1 MGLPIKL
8 LLPEHFLE
16 EEVRCGYT
24 VTTKLKKIWAV
35 ELDLLNE
42 LLRVCK
48 KHNIKVTVFGGTLL
62 GAVRHKGFIPW
73 DDDLDVALTRNDFDK
88 LCKIAQDEFKY
99 PYFFQTALS
108 DRKYFFAYARLRNSE
123 TTCVISGRGTSDYN
137 NGIYIDVYVLEGY
150 TDSLIKWRIQRWLQL
165 VAVKFM
171 TLYFQDKRRNNSLK
185 EIIFRLPRPFIKLFK
200 YETLMSFYNRVIGLY
215 TRSSSRIGLRDE
227 MSEQAE
233 RYWIYKDEINDLTE
247 LAYEGLIVPAPR
259 NYDAI
264 LSRIYGEY
272 MKFPPPSERG
282 KWHDG
287 TLTFEPD
294 MPYIVYLAREKRN

>member
-1 MGLPIKL
+1 MIALPIKL
-8 LLPEHFLE
+8 DLPTHFLD

-48 KHNIKVTVFGGTLL
+48 KHHIKVSVFGGTLL

-73 DDDLDVALTRNDFDK
+73 DDDLDVALTREDFDK
-88 LCKIAQDEFKY
+88 LCKVQDEFKY

-150 TDSLIKWRIQRWLQL
+150 TDSTIKWHLQRWLQL

-171 TLYFQDKRRNNSLK
+171 TLYYQDKRRNNSLR
-185 EIIFRLPRPFIKLFK
+185 EIIFRLPRPFIRLFK
-200 YETLMSFYNRVIGLY
+200 YETLLSFYNRVIGLY
-215 TRSSSRIGLRDE
+215 TKASSRIGLRDE

-233 RYWIYKDEINDLTE
+233 RYWIYKDEINDLTDLPFE
-247 LAYEGLIVPAPR
+247 NLKVPVPKNYE
-259 NYDAI
+259 AI

-272 MKFPPPSERG
+272 MKFPPSSERG

-294 MPYIVYLAREKRN
+294 MSYIEYFEKHS